1 MNMNT
6 VRSVAGLLGLLVAMS
21 AHTPA
26 QEVRADQLMA
36 RSQAA
41 FLAAGNDMVARI
53 TMRLVNKAGRERLR
67 ELTMLRKDLE
77 DGHQKYF
84 MYFHQPADVRAM
96 TFMVWTYAG
105 RDDDRWLFVPAIKL
119 VRRIAAD
126 DSRSSFVGSDFT
138 YEDVSGRDIELDTHT
153 LLREETLEG
162 TNCYVVESVP
172 AVGSA
177 SEYGRKR
184 TWIARDTWLPLKEEY
199 DDRRGQLAR
208 VFTADEVQT
217 IGGHPTVMR
226 RTMRDVKREHRTEVV
241 FESVRYD
248 VGLSEALFAERYLR
262 EPPAEWIK

>member
-1 MNMNT
+1 MKTRMT
-6 VRSVAGLLGLLVAMS
+6 VGVAGLLGLIVTMS
-21 AHTPA
+21 VHTAAQEVTPA
-26 QEVRADQLMA
+26 QIMA
-36 RSQAA
+36 RSQEA

-53 TMRLVNKAGRERLR
+53 TMTLINKAGKERLR

-77 DGHQKYF
+77 NGNQRYF

-96 TFMVWTYAG
+96 TFMVWKYPG

-153 LLREETLEG
+153 LLKEEGVAG
-162 TNCYVVESVP
+162 TTCYVIESVP
-172 AVGSA
+172 ASGSA

-184 TWIARDTWLPLKEEY
+184 SWIAKDTWLPLKEEY
-199 DDRRGQLAR
+199 DDRRGQIAR

-217 IGGHPTVMR
+217 IGGHPTVRR
-226 RTMRDVKREHRTEVV
+226 RTMRDVKREHRTEVI

-248 VGLSEALFAERYLR
+248 VGLSEELFAERYLR
-262 EPPAEWIK
+262 EPPAEWIR